1 MSETTFRYFETG
13 STDPYYNLAFEEYV
27 FDHFEE
33 GDILILWQND
43 NTVVIGKNQI
53 TAQQVNAPFIEA
65 HKVNV
70 VRRMTGGGAVYH
82 DLGNLNYS
90 FITDDDGEDVSSTLE
105 VLARPIV
112 EALKGLGLDAEV
124 SGRNDILIGGRKV
137 SGTAQRVAHDRI
149 LHHGTLLFEA
159 NKEMVAGAL
168 KVDQEK
174 FRGKGIKSVSARIG
188 NIRDFLIEQAARG
201 TDGAETADGTEAA
214 GDGETEAANTKAD
227 GMSPEEIKSEGLPVD
242 INSFWA
248 YLRGALPGADRE
260 PVRLSSEALAAIEE
274 LADTKYR
281 TYEWNYGRS
290 PRFESSSRRYLPG
303 GLLETFVNVRHDRI
317 EAVRF
322 HGDFLARKSL
332 DEIEQALVETRYE
345 RTAVAEVLRSF
356 KLNQYF
362 GDITADEIVNTL
374 FGEE

>member
-53 TAQQVNAPFIEA
+53 TAQQVNAPFIEE

-188 NIRDFLIEQAARG
+188 NIRDFLLEEAAHG
-201 TDGAETADGTEAA
+201 KKGAGTADVTEAA
-214 GDGETEAANTKAD
+214 GMKA
-227 GMSPEEIKSEGLPVD
+227 EEREREELPVD
-242 INSFWA
+242 ISSFWA
-248 YLRGALPGADRE
+248 YLRRALPGADRE
-260 PVRLSSEALAAIEE
+260 PVTLDSEALAAIEE

-290 PRFESSSRRYLPG
+290 PRFEISSRRYLPG

-317 EAVRF
+317 EEVRF
-322 HGDFLARKSL
+322 HGDFLARRPL
-332 DEIEQALVETRYE
+332 DEIEQALVDTRYE

-362 GDITADEIVNTL
+362 GEITSDEIVNTL